1 MDFKLLHLNFGFQY
15 QIWLHSGFFCRERNN
30 TVHIQFTLT
39 IFCDLK
45 GRQIEYIR
53 SDDSSKRWI
62 NDFRTK
68 TISVPGKLENIQG
81 LILYLILTPNTFTCN
96 SFL

>member
-1 MDFKLLHLNFGFQY
+1 MDEFVLIFKL
-15 QIWLHSGFFCRERNN
+15 
-30 TVHIQFTLT
+30 IQ
-39 IFCDLK
+39 

-62 NDFRTK
+62 NEFRTK

-81 LILYLILTPNTFTCN
+81 W
-96 SFL
+96 